1 MSNPSNFTLNEILT
15 RKAEA
20 RRVRAG
26 LSFAEKVR
34 IVEKMRERLAPF
46 KAIRNKNKSGTV
58 SQEMTRR

>member
-20 RRVRAG
+20 RRVRAN
-26 LSFAEKVR
+26 LSFAETIR

-46 KAIRNKNKSGTV
+46 KAIRDKNKSRAA
-58 SQEMTRR
+58 SQETTQR